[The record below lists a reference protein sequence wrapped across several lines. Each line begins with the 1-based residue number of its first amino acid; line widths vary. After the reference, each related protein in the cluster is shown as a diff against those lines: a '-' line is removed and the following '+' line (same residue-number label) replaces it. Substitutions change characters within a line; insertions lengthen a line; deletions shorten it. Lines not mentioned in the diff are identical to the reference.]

1 MSPGDIVIKEIISVM
16 YYPRFCQNCGK
27 KVSPDVEPDTCQ
39 NCGHILKGLV
49 WDAQQE

>member
-1 MSPGDIVIKEIISVM
+1 MN
-16 YYPRFCQNCGK
+16 PRD

-49 WDAQQE
+49 WDTQQR